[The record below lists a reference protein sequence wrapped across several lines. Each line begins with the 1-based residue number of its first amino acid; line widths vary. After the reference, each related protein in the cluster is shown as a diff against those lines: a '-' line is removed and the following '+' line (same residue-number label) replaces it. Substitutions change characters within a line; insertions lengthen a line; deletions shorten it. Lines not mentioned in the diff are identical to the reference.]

1 MTRQTYFEHP
11 VLERDLG
18 DDFLQLVVLAAQILD
33 FVAGGFANRVASKL
47 FLPGF
52 EKVLASS
59 VGQAG
64 GEPFSAAQVC
74 NALRASKRFEPAS
87 SRGSR
92 GLASAAA
99 RRSTFPHRAPSSRKH
114 VGSNEMRRGE
124 LEPSPASSPQRAL
137 KRHQERAKFC
147 SSQGTPIAVRKMVLG
162 SDRRPSRDCG
172 AVEVLRTVI
181 LGIKPYEFHSPSFS
195 FSSSSGV
202 VGAAPVA
209 SLRSTCMG
217 LFLFVVFPGSA

>member
-99 RRSTFPHRAPSSRKH
+99 RRSTFPYRAPSSRKH

-124 LEPSPASSPQRAL
+124 LEPSPRHRRSALSSVTRNARSSAHPRAPRSQSGRWFSDL
-137 KRHQERAKFC
+137 IEDPPATAEPSKFFE
-147 SSQGTPIAVRKMVLG
+147 L
-162 SDRRPSRDCG
+162 
-172 AVEVLRTVI
+172 
-181 LGIKPYEFHSPSFS
+181 
-195 FSSSSGV
+195 
-202 VGAAPVA
+202 
-209 SLRSTCMG
+209 
-217 LFLFVVFPGSA
+217 